1 MMPEDQDVLKS
12 QTVRVRVGCGSL
24 FVTVIFQDEAIHD
37 LLGHVVMD
45 KTSCPLEPSK
55 KVCGIKGTLGKAGGC
70 ELGFIEGMCR
80 VISTGLRNNIPPEEF
95 ARNLAGIQ
103 CPKPAKW
110 GKKGGFIDP
119 PIMSCVDALAKVL
132 RKFSGAEPIIE
143 AAHEFVAEDQS
154 VIGESLVEKQTK
166 I

>member
-1 MMPEDQDVLKS
+1 MMPEDQDVLES

-24 FVTVIFQDEAIHD
+24 FVTVIFQDDTVHD

-45 KTSCPLEPSK
+45 KTSCPLALNK

-70 ELGFIEGMCR
+70 EIGFIEGVCR
-80 VISTGLRNNIPPEEF
+80 VVSTGLRNNIPPEEF
-95 ARNLAGIQ
+95 AKNLAGIQ

-132 RKFSGAEPIIE
+132 WKFSGAEPIVKATQE
-143 AAHEFVAEDQS
+143 TATDEQGVS
-154 VIGESLVEKQTK
+154 GESLVEK
-166 I
+166 